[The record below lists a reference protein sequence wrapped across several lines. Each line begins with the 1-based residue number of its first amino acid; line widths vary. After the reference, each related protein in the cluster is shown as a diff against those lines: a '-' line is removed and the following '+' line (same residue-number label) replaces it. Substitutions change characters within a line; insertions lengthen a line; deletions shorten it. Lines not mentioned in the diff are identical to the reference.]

1 MEYPK
6 TRKEAKAQGLKF
18 YFTGEP
24 CSRGHIAL
32 RIVKGSCVDCR
43 KEDWTI
49 DNEKRKGQP
58 QTEAAKQAKKK
69 YYANN
74 KEQVIARAQSRPKE
88 SKNLYKLKHK
98 KNNPEYYNALTCV
111 RKRRHR
117 EATPKW
123 VNAEE
128 RLAMRQLYMEASRLT
143 KLTGVRY
150 VVDHIIPL
158 LGETV
163 CGLHTIN
170 NLRVMTQEENLKKSN
185 KLID

>member
-32 RIVKGSCVDCR
+32 RIVKGSCVECR

-58 QTEAAKQAKKK
+58 QTEAAKKAKKK
-69 YYANN
+69 YYENN
-74 KEQVIARAQSRPKE
+74 KELVIARSARRPIEEKRQA
-88 SKNLYKLKHK
+88 KLAYKKA
-98 KNNPEYYNALTCV
+98 NPELYNALTCV

-128 RLAMRQLYMEASRLT
+128 RLAMRQLYMEASKLT

-150 VVDHIIPL
+150 VVDHIVPL

-170 NLRVMTQEENLKKSN
+170 NLRVITQEENLKKSN
-185 KLID
+185 KLIE